1 MVRLPGA
8 NFTLGNFARAIIFS
22 ALGAIKVGQRILDAE
37 GVKVDR
43 MLGHGG
49 LYKTKNV
56 GQKLTAAAFNAP
68 VSVMETAGE
77 GGAWGI
83 ALLAEYMVY
92 RAEGESLE
100 DYLDNKVFTGMNCVT
115 IEPDPKDVEGFE
127 KFMEGYIALLP
138 AERAAVDNFR
148 R

>member
-1 MVRLPGA
+1 MD
-8 NFTLGNFARAIIFS
+8 S
-22 ALGAIKVGQRILDAE
+22 A
-37 GVKVDR
+37 
-43 MLGHGG
+43 
-49 LYKTKNV
+49 
-56 GQKLTAAAFNAP
+56 
-68 VSVMETAGE
+68 SE

-92 RAEGESLE
+92 RADGESLE

-148 R
+148 G